1 MYVPLSVVVDGIRHC
16 FSHCHLSR
24 QIFTWQFEM
33 KYRRKMGDFCSS
45 LLQNFS
51 MWPVNGNYRPMHKN
65 YFCTAAISIEINF
78 SSTHKIQNDF
88 RFNLRHNFLTLP
100 TEKNMKTQVARMTSD
115 GNEKSQFSVF
125 FCQLLCQVKRKNF
138 PLNHAHVLLKR
149 IYITN

>member
-65 YFCTAAISIEINF
+65 NFCTAAISIEINF

-88 RFNLRHNFLTLP
+88 RFNFRHNFLTLP
-100 TEKNMKTQVARMTSD
+100 TKKYMKIQVARMTSD

-125 FCQLLCQVKRKNF
+125 FANF
-138 PLNHAHVLLKR
+138 FVRWNERIFHLITHMFYLNG
-149 IYITN
+149 